1 MQEQEEYEEMT
12 ASLGTQEKSKQIRF
26 GFQTTKEQKQNPWQT
41 KANRTEAEEWDE
53 VRRQLGA
60 ILNVTLSVAAV
71 AVATWW
77 AGGNADPIW
86 VSLLISRTVKQY
98 RR

>member
-12 ASLGTQEKSKQIRF
+12 SSLRGQERSNQVRF
-26 GFQTTKEQKQNPWQT
+26 GFKKTKDERQNPWQT

-71 AVATWW
+71 VVATWW

-86 VSLLISRTVKQY
+86 VSL
-98 RR
+98 

>member
-1 MQEQEEYEEMT
+1 MQEQEEYDELT
-12 ASLGTQEKSKQIRF
+12 ASLKTQEKGKQIRF
-26 GFQTTKEQKQNPWQT
+26 GFQTSKDKQQNPWQT

-71 AVATWW
+71 AVAIWW

-86 VSLLISRTVKQY
+86 VSSFKWLK
-98 RR
+98 